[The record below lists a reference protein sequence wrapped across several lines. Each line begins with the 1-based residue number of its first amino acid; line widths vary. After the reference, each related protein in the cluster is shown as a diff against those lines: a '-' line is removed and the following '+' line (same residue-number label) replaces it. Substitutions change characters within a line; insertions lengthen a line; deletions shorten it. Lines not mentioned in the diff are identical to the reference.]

1 MDDPGYEGDREAA
14 TGAMA
19 GGGYGSAE
27 GESAEE
33 LTASQAR
40 QLLEA
45 VQREQL
51 QSHEGRRGRWG
62 ETGARDW

>member
-1 MDDPGYEGDREAA
+1 MNVPGYEGNPDNSS
-14 TGAMA
+14 GAMA

-27 GESAEE
+27 GESVQE
-33 LTASQAR
+33 LDADEAR

-51 QSHEGRRGRWG
+51 ATHEGRPSHSGPSRI
-62 ETGARDW
+62 RDW

>member
-1 MDDPGYEGDREAA
+1 MDVPGYEGTPEAA
-14 TGAMA
+14 VGAMA
-19 GGGYGSAE
+19 GGGYGSGE

-33 LTASQAR
+33 LSEAQAR

-51 QSHEGRRGRWG
+51 SSHQGRQAGRSG
-62 ETGARDW
+62 SGQFDW